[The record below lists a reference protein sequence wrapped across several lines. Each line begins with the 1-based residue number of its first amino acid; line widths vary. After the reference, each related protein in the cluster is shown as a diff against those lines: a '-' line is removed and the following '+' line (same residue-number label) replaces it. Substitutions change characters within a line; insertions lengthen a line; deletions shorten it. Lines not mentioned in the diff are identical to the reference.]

1 MRALILAGS
10 TAVILTLGAS
20 SGYANG
26 PLFSPYEILAPV
38 QAEPIP
44 IPAAEGRA
52 TYTGDQNGAV
62 APQRHNNA
70 RRHHRV
76 PTVDVVQ

>member
-20 SGYANG
+20 SVYANG
-26 PLFSPYEILAPV
+26 PLGSPYEMLYPTQADPAPA
-38 QAEPIP
+38 Q
-44 IPAAEGRA
+44 EGRA
-52 TYTGDQNGAV
+52 SYIVEQNGAV
-62 APQRHNNA
+62 APQRHSA

>member
-20 SGYANG
+20 SVYANG
-26 PLFSPYEILAPV
+26 PLGSPYEMLYPTQADPV
-38 QAEPIP
+38 
-44 IPAAEGRA
+44 PAQEGRA
-52 TYTGDQNGAV
+52 SYTGDQNGAV
-62 APQRHNNA
+62 APQHHSA